1 MVQPLVHYM
10 FRRGRGTV
18 FAYGQTG
25 SGKTYTMVR
34 ARVVHRDPGA
44 RRKAP
49 YHWFLLARRAFSAWL
64 LRTFSASWAHAS
76 CGTWA
81 YECT

>member
-1 MVQPLVHYM
+1 MWSSHWSITCSAVAAAPCSRMDKRAVARLTPWYVL
-10 FRRGRGTV
+10 
-18 FAYGQTG
+18 ALCTG
-25 SGKTYTMVR
+25 IPVLP
-34 ARVVHRDPGA
+34 D
-44 RRKAP
+44 
-49 YHWFLLARRAFSAWL
+49 HWFLLGRRAFSAWL